1 MMNDIQ
7 AKENIYNAATAAV
20 KKQEESVSAA
30 TTQVTQA
37 QNVYLQSVIRAAT
50 LSEKTRR
57 KKDSLVNLAVCGCS
71 AVIGLILLVINV
83 VVGILFIIAVGG
95 IAWVVKQQ
103 TGDDSAV
110 NYNNRKAFFSKYA
123 LAVPANE
130 QLKWK
135 NRSVSYSGS
144 TSNTAEGWNC
154 PRCSTKNSNS
164 SNFCVS
170 CGTKKP

>member
-1 MMNDIQ
+1 MNDIQ
-7 AKENIYNAATAAV
+7 AKENIYTAATAAV
-20 KKQEESVSAA
+20 NKQEESVSAA

-37 QNVYLQSVIRAAT
+37 QNAYLQSVVRAAT

-57 KKDSLVNLAVCGCS
+57 KKDSLVNLAVYGGS
-71 AVIGLILLVINV
+71 AVIALILLLINV
-83 VVGILFIIAVGG
+83 VVGILFIVAVGV
-95 IAWVVKQQ
+95 IAWIVKQQ
-103 TGDDSAV
+103 TSDESVA

-123 LAVPANE
+123 HAVPANE

-135 NRSVSYSGS
+135 NGSVSYSGS
-144 TSNTAEGWNC
+144 TSYTADGWNC
-154 PRCSTKNSNS
+154 PQCSTKNTNG